1 MVANTKIGQ
10 SWTACKVFAP
20 INTTGKVTKISNQ
33 SFIFISFQTFPRAS
47 LTEFIFMVLEALGKA
62 AFHVKAEI
70 CQVFT
75 IYEIVYNVQMPV
87 VYSVHMPVAFILF
100 PLTKLELKMLVNF
113 RDWNLLDD
121 DKFIA

>member
-1 MVANTKIGQ
+1 MPG
-10 SWTACKVFAP
+10 
-20 INTTGKVTKISNQ
+20 
-33 SFIFISFQTFPRAS
+33 FP
-47 LTEFIFMVLEALGKA
+47 
-62 AFHVKAEI
+62 
-70 CQVFT
+70 

-100 PLTKLELKMLVNF
+100 PLTKLKLKMLVNF